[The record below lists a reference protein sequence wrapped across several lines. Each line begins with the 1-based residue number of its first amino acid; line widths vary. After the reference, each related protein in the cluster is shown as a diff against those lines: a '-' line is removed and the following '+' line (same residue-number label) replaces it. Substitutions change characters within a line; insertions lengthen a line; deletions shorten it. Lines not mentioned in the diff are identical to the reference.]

1 MRARLNTHE
10 LSMQGMM
17 RSVGSL
23 FGHTARGSELPTCA
37 PLIVD
42 ISNNGSRRL
51 IDALILCLL
60 SERSSLL
67 FLS

>member
-1 MRARLNTHE
+1 MRARLNSHE
-10 LSMQGMM
+10 LCMQGMM
-17 RSVGSL
+17 GSL
-23 FGHTARGSELPTCA
+23 FGHTARGSGLTTCA

-60 SERSSLL
+60 SERSSLS